1 MGLRRHTVFAPHN
14 IRRHAT
20 IAPPINEDT
29 VTTIDRPNADTNDY
43 QLSNRYLAD
52 EGRVFMTGVQALSRL
67 PIEQLRADRANGLN
81 TAAFASGYPGSPL
94 GGIDGDFARA
104 AAARPELPFIVRP
117 NINEELAATA
127 VMGTQLVGAQPDRKY
142 DGVLGLWYGKAQGLD
157 RSSDALRHG
166 VFGGTS
172 RHGGAVVL
180 VGDDPGA
187 KSSVVPSSSDLA
199 LLDLHL
205 PVFYPGDVQDVL
217 ELGRHAVAMSR
228 STGLWTAMK
237 MVSPVADGSGTVDV
251 NTYRDDIVIPDMHID
266 GVADFHVPDMKLL
279 PPHNM
284 DIELD
289 IRTTRM
295 ERAQRY
301 LAANDLN
308 RVIVDPGPS
317 AWIGIAATGHTFS
330 ELRESL
336 RRLGL
341 TTDDDIKAA
350 GIRLYQIR
358 MPLPFDI
365 ATTRRFAAG
374 LDELV
379 VVEEKDPTLE
389 LYLKDALYGTAN
401 APLVVGKRDENGEA
415 LMPNHGPLY
424 ADTITPQLRKRLASR
439 LGDRLAPPPPPQRE
453 RVLIPLTVERAPYFC
468 SGCPHNWGTKVPEGD
483 ILIGA
488 GVGCHTMALTM
499 DDDKVGNMVGIT
511 QMGGEGAQWTGMS
524 PFVER
529 EHFFQN
535 LGDGTF
541 FHSGQ
546 LAVQAAIAAN
556 DNITYK
562 LLYNGTVAMTGGQD
576 AVGGLDVPTIAS
588 IQISHGVKRVIITTD
603 DLDRYKGIKLP
614 TDSAGTVKVWKRER
628 IVEAQEELAKV
639 PGVTLLIHDQ
649 ACAAQSR
656 RLRKRDKVATPTQ
669 RVVIN
674 HRICEACGDC
684 GEVSNCLSVQAVDT
698 PLGVKTTIDQTS
710 CNLDFSCLGGDC
722 PSFMTVE
729 TDSDAPPVELGRIV
743 PPTGLPDP
751 TLRVPSDQ
759 LDLRI
764 AGIGG
769 TGVVTAAQVIA
780 TAAMLDGFDARG
792 LDQTGL
798 SQKAGPVTSDIR
810 LRLADAPAS
819 NLLGNSTADVLLA
832 FDLLASVTDRT
843 LAACRT
849 DHTIAVGSTTR
860 TPTGAMV
867 GKPDLRVAD
876 LDTQRARLDTATIPD
891 ATRLA
896 DAGSLMEALLGNAT
910 TANTFVIGMA
920 IQHGVLPIS
929 VDSIE
934 QAIRLNGVHVEANLD
949 AFRWGRAW
957 VVDEAAVETPAS
969 TRAGLVPTVEVADLG
984 DKLAKRVAA
993 LHVDDIERDELEML
1007 TSDLVGYQSAK
1018 YAGSFLTDIERVAA
1032 STPELAITVARSLH
1046 KLMAYKDEYEVA
1058 RLLIAPDSLTAA
1070 EAVGG
1075 AGATI
1080 TWRLHPPMLK
1090 ALGRESKL
1098 GIPAT
1103 AGRPLMAALAKG
1115 KRLRGTRL
1123 DPFGPTA
1130 MRRTERALIDEY
1142 RTLVD
1147 EELAWLNRQPDQTAL
1162 GSATQAL
1169 ELPMAIRGYEDLK
1182 LRRVADYRAAV
1193 DARRAAR

>member
-1 MGLRRHTVFAPHN
+1 M
-14 IRRHAT
+14 
-20 IAPPINEDT
+20 
-29 VTTIDRPNADTNDY
+29 TTIDRPDTSESDTSESGTATSERGY
-43 QLSNRYLAD
+43 QLSDRYLAD

-104 AAARPELPFIVRP
+104 AAARPELPFVVRP
-117 NINEELAATA
+117 NVNEELAATA
-127 VMGTQLVGAQPDRKY
+127 VMGTQLVEAQPDAKY

-157 RSSDALRHG
+157 RSCDALRHG

-172 RHGGAVVL
+172 RNGGAVVL

-205 PVFYPGDVQDVL
+205 PVFYPADAQDAL
-217 ELGRHAVAMSR
+217 DLGRHAIAMSR

-237 MVSPVADGSGTVDV
+237 IVAPVADGSGTVDV
-251 NTYRDDIVIPDMHID
+251 DTYRTDIVIPDMHIE
-266 GVADFHVPDMKLL
+266 GAAEFHVPDMRLL

-301 LAANDLN
+301 LAANQLN
-308 RVIVDPGPS
+308 RVVVDPGPS
-317 AWIGIAATGHTFS
+317 AWIGLAATGHTFS

-341 TTDDDIKAA
+341 VTDDDIREA

-365 ATTRRFAAG
+365 ATTRRFAVG

-401 APLVVGKRDENGEA
+401 PPLVVGKRDEHGEP

-424 ADTITPQLRKRLASR
+424 ADTITPQLRKRLEQR
-439 LGDRLAPPPPPQRE
+439 LGDRLAPPPPAQRD
-453 RVLIPLTVERAPYFC
+453 RVLIPLSVERAPYFC
-468 SGCPHNWGTKVPEGD
+468 SGCPHNWGTKVPDGD
-483 ILIGA
+483 VLVGA

-499 DDDKVGNMVGIT
+499 DEDKVGNMAGIT

-524 PFVER
+524 PFVDR
-529 EHFFQN
+529 EHFIQN

-546 LAVQAAIAAN
+546 LAVQAAIAAG

-576 AVGGLDVPTIAS
+576 AVGDLDVPTIAG
-588 IQISHGVKRVIITTD
+588 ILIGHGVQRVIVTTD
-603 DLDRYKGIKLP
+603 DLDDYKGADLP
-614 TDSAGTVKVWKRER
+614 RDSAGTVKVWARER
-628 IVEAQEELAKV
+628 IVEAQEELARV
-639 PGVTLLIHDQ
+639 PGVTVLIHDQ
-649 ACAAQSR
+649 ACAAQAR

-684 GEVSNCLSVQAVDT
+684 GEVSNCLSVQTIDT
-698 PLGVKTTIDQTS
+698 PLGPKTTIDQTT
-710 CNLDFSCLGGDC
+710 CNLDFSCLDGDC

-729 TDSDAPPVELGRIV
+729 ADPDAPPVEIGRIA
-743 PPTGLPDP
+743 PPADLPDP
-751 TLRVPSDQ
+751 VLRVPTDH

-769 TGVVTAAQVIA
+769 TGVVTAAQVIS

-810 LRLADAPAS
+810 LRLADAPTS
-819 NLLGNSTADVLLA
+819 NLLGASTADVLLA
-832 FDLLASVTDRT
+832 FDLLTSVTDRT
-843 LAACRT
+843 LVACRT
-849 DHTIAVGSTTR
+849 DHTVAVGSTSR

-867 GKPDLRVAD
+867 GKPELRVDD
-876 LDTQRARLDTATIPD
+876 LDVQRARLDTATDPD

-896 DAGSLMEALLGNAT
+896 DAGALMERLLGNAT

-920 IQHGVLPIS
+920 VQHGVLPIS
-929 VDSIE
+929 SESIE
-934 QAIRLNGVHVEANLD
+934 QAIRLNGVHVDANID

-957 VVDEAAVETPAS
+957 IVDPDSVETPAAS
-969 TRAGLVPTVEVADLG
+969 RAGLVPVVEVPTLPN
-984 DKLAKRVAA
+984 KLARRVDA
-993 LHVDDIERDELEML
+993 LTSDAEETAEIEML
-1007 TSDLVGYQSAK
+1007 AADLVGYQNVK
-1018 YAGSFLTDIERVAA
+1018 YAAAFVADLERVAA
-1032 STPELAITVARSLH
+1032 AAPPLVPVVARSLH

-1058 RLLIAPDSLTAA
+1058 RLLIAPDSAAAA

-1075 AGATI
+1075 EGATV

-1098 GIPAT
+1098 GIPAKV
-1103 AGRPLMAALAKG
+1103 GRPLMTALAKG
-1115 KRLRGTRL
+1115 KRLRGTKL
-1123 DPFGPTA
+1123 DPFGATE

-1142 RTLVD
+1142 RALMH
-1147 EELAWLNRQPDQTAL
+1147 EELGWVADREPGESEAMRAAADAL
-1162 GSATQAL
+1162 A
-1169 ELPMAIRGYEDLK
+1169 LPMAIRGYEELK
-1182 LRRVADYRAAV
+1182 LRRAEEFRAAV
-1193 DARRAAR
+1193 EARRATR

>member
-1 MGLRRHTVFAPHN
+1 M
-14 IRRHAT
+14 
-20 IAPPINEDT
+20 
-29 VTTIDRPNADTNDY
+29 TTIDRPDTHTSSTDSEY
-43 QLSNRYLAD
+43 QLSDRYLAD

-67 PIEQLRADRANGLN
+67 PIEQLRADRADGLN

-104 AAARPELPFIVRP
+104 AAARPELPFVVRP
-117 NINEELAATA
+117 SVNEELAATA
-127 VMGTQLVGAQPDRKY
+127 VMGTQLVEAQPDAKY

-157 RSSDALRHG
+157 RSCDALRHG

-205 PVFYPGDVQDVL
+205 PVFYPADVQDAL
-217 ELGRHAVAMSR
+217 DLGRHAIAMSR
-228 STGLWTAMK
+228 ATGLWTAMK
-237 MVSPVADGSGTVDV
+237 IVAPVADGSGTVDV
-251 NTYRDDIVIPDMHID
+251 RTYRTDIVIPDMHIE
-266 GVADFHVPDMKLL
+266 GAAEFHVPDMRLL

-301 LAANDLN
+301 LAANQLN
-308 RVIVDPGPS
+308 RVVVDPGPS
-317 AWIGIAATGHTFS
+317 AWIGLAATGHTFS

-341 TTDDDIKAA
+341 VTDDDISNA

-358 MPLPFDI
+358 VPLPFDI
-365 ATTRRFAAG
+365 ATTRRFAEG
-374 LDELV
+374 LEELV

-389 LYLKDALYGTAN
+389 LYLKDALYGTTN
-401 APLVVGKRDENGEA
+401 PPLVVGKRDERGDS

-424 ADTITPQLRKRLASR
+424 ADTITPQLRKRLER
-439 LGDRLAPPPPPQRE
+439 RIGDRLAPPPPAQRD

-468 SGCPHNWGTKVPEGD
+468 SGCPHNWGTKVPDGD
-483 ILIGA
+483 VLVGA

-499 DDDKVGNMVGIT
+499 DEDKVGNMAGIT

-524 PFVER
+524 PFVDR
-529 EHFFQN
+529 EHFIQN

-546 LAVQAAIAAN
+546 LAVQAAIAAG
-556 DNITYK
+556 DTITYK

-576 AVGGLDVPTIAS
+576 AVGDLDVPTIAG
-588 IQISHGVKRVIITTD
+588 ILIGHGVKRVIITTD
-603 DLDRYKGIKLP
+603 DLDDYKGVELP
-614 TDSAGTVKVWKRER
+614 RDSAGTVEVWNRER
-628 IVEAQEELAKV
+628 IVEAQEVLAKV
-639 PGVTLLIHDQ
+639 PGVTVLIHDQ
-649 ACAAQSR
+649 ACAAQAR
-656 RLRKRDKVATPTQ
+656 RLRKRDRITTPTQ

-684 GEVSNCLSVQAVDT
+684 GEVSNCLSVQTIDT
-698 PLGVKTTIDQTS
+698 PLGVKTTIDQTT
-710 CNLDFSCLGGDC
+710 CNLDFSCLDGDC

-729 TDSDAPPVELGRIV
+729 ADPDAPPVEVGRLT
-743 PPTGLPDP
+743 PPTDLPAP
-751 TLRVPSDQ
+751 TLRVPSDH

-769 TGVVTAAQVIA
+769 TGVVTAAQVIS

-810 LRLADAPAS
+810 LRLADAPTS
-819 NLLGNSTADVLLA
+819 NLLGASTADVLLA

-843 LAACRT
+843 LVACRA
-849 DHTIAVGSTTR
+849 DHTVAVGSTTS

-867 GKPDLRVAD
+867 GKPELRVDELA
-876 LDTQRARLDTATIPD
+876 TQRARLDTATDPD

-896 DAGSLMEALLGNAT
+896 DAGALMERLLGNAT

-920 IQHGVLPIS
+920 VQHGVLPIS
-929 VDSIE
+929 SESIE
-934 QAIRLNGVHVEANLD
+934 QAIRLNGVHVEANID

-957 VVDEAAVETPAS
+957 IVDPDSVETPAAS
-969 TRAGLVPTVEVADLG
+969 RAGLAPIVEVPPLPSR
-984 DKLAKRVAA
+984 LAKRVSA
-993 LHVDDIERDELEML
+993 LTDDADQEAELHML
-1007 TSDLVGYQSAK
+1007 TADLVGYQHAK
-1018 YAGSFLTDIERVAA
+1018 YAATFLSELERVATTA
-1032 STPELAITVARSLH
+1032 PSLVPVVARSLH

-1058 RLLIAPDSLTAA
+1058 RLLIASESTAAA

-1075 AGATI
+1075 AGATV

-1090 ALGRESKL
+1090 ALGRDSKL
-1098 GIPAT
+1098 GIPAKV
-1103 AGRPLMAALAKG
+1103 GRPLMTALAKG
-1115 KRLRGTRL
+1115 KRLRGTKL
-1123 DPFGPTA
+1123 DPFGATE
-1130 MRRTERALIDEY
+1130 MRRTERALVDEY
-1142 RTLVD
+1142 RSLVH
-1147 EELAWLNRQPDQTAL
+1147 EEMHWLAGRDDDPDALAASTA
-1162 GSATQAL
+1162 AL
-1169 ELPMAIRGYEDLK
+1169 SLPMSIRGYEALK
-1182 LRRVADYRAAV
+1182 LRRVEEYRAAV
-1193 DARRAAR
+1193 EARRAAR

>member
-1 MGLRRHTVFAPHN
+1 MKWGP
-14 IRRHAT
+14 
-20 IAPPINEDT
+20 
-29 VTTIDRPNADTNDY
+29 VTTIDRPATASDY
-43 QLSNRYLAD
+43 QLSDRYLAD
-52 EGRVFMTGVQALSRL
+52 TGRVFMTGVQALSRL

-104 AAARPELPFIVRP
+104 AASSPDLPFVVRP
-117 NINEELAATA
+117 AVNEELAATA
-127 VMGTQLVGAQPDRKY
+127 VMGSQLVGDQPDAKY
-142 DGVLGLWYGKAQGLD
+142 DGVVGLWYGKAQGLD
-157 RSSDALRHG
+157 RACDALRHG

-205 PVFYPGDVQDVL
+205 PVFYPGDVQDAL
-217 ELGRHAVAMSR
+217 DLGRHAIAMSR
-228 STGLWTAMK
+228 ATGLWTAMK
-237 MVSPVADGSGTVDV
+237 IVAPVADGSGTVDV
-251 NTYRDDIVIPDMHID
+251 NTYRDDIVIPDMHIE
-266 GVADFHVPDMKLL
+266 GAADFHVPDMRLL

-284 DIELD
+284 EIELD

-308 RVIVDPGPS
+308 RIVVDPGPD
-317 AWIGIAATGHTFS
+317 AWIGLAATGHTFS

-341 TTDDDIKAA
+341 VTDDDIASA
-350 GIRLYQIR
+350 GIRLLQIR
-358 MPLPFDI
+358 LPLPFDV
-365 ATTRRFAAG
+365 ATTRRFATG
-374 LDELV
+374 LQELV

-401 APLVVGKRDENGEA
+401 APLVVGKRDETGEP

-424 ADTITPQLRKRLASR
+424 ADTITPAVRKRLEQR
-439 LGDRLAPPPPPQRE
+439 LGDRLLPPPPPQRE
-453 RVLIPLTVERAPYFC
+453 RTLIPLNVERSPYFC

-483 ILIGA
+483 VMIGA
-488 GVGCHTMALTM
+488 GVGCHTMALIM
-499 DDDKVGNMVGIT
+499 DPDKVGNIVGIT
-511 QMGGEGAQWTGMS
+511 QMGGEGAQWTGMA

-529 EHFFQN
+529 EHFIQN

-546 LAVQAAIAAN
+546 LAIQGAIAAG

-576 AVGGLDVPTIAS
+576 AVGDLDVPTIAG
-588 IQISHGVKRVIITTD
+588 ILIGHGVKRVIITTE
-603 DLDRYKGIKLP
+603 RYKGVELP
-614 TDSAGTVKVWKRER
+614 RDTAGTVEVWDRDR
-628 IVEAQEELAKV
+628 LVEAQEVLAEV
-639 PGVTLLIHDQ
+639 PNVTVLIHDQ

-656 RLRKRDKVATPTQ
+656 RLRKRDKMPTPTQ

-684 GEVSNCLSVQAVDT
+684 GAVSNCLSVQAIDT
-698 PLGVKTTIDQTS
+698 PLGIKTTIDQTT

-729 TDSDAPPVELGRIV
+729 ADPDAPAVEVGRV
-743 PPTGLPDP
+743 APPSGFPDP
-751 TLRVPSDQ
+751 TPRVPTDQ

-810 LRLADAPAS
+810 LRLADAPTS
-819 NLLGNSTADVLLA
+819 NLLGASTADVLLA

-843 LAACRT
+843 LVACRT
-849 DHTIAVGSTTR
+849 DHTIAVGSTTQ
-860 TPTGAMV
+860 TPTGAMI
-867 GKPDLRVAD
+867 GHPDLLVSD
-876 LDTQRARLDTATIPD
+876 LATQRARLDTATRPD
-891 ATRLA
+891 ETRLA
-896 DAGSLMEALLGNAT
+896 DAGALMEALLGNAT

-920 IQHGVLPIS
+920 VQHGVLPIS

-934 QAIRLNGVHVEANLD
+934 QAIRLNGVHVDANID

-957 VVDEAAVETPAS
+957 IVDSDPVEQAAAD
-969 TRAGLVPTVEVADLG
+969 RAGLVPTVDVEPLPR
-984 DKLAKRVAA
+984 KLAQRVGA
-993 LHVDDIERDELEML
+993 LATDDIEPAELEML
-1007 TSDLVGYQSAK
+1007 TADLVAYQNVK
-1018 YAGSFLTDIERVAA
+1018 YAAAFLADLERVSAA
-1032 STPELAITVARSLH
+1032 APALVPTVARSLH

-1058 RLLIAPDSLTAA
+1058 RLLIAPDALAAA
-1070 EAVGG
+1070 EAVAGPG
-1075 AGATI
+1075 ASV
-1080 TWRLHPPMLK
+1080 TWKLHPPMLK
-1090 ALGRESKL
+1090 ALGRESKF
-1098 GIPAT
+1098 GIPAGV
-1103 AGRPLMAALAKG
+1103 GRPLMAALAKG
-1115 KRLRGTRL
+1115 KRLRGTKL
-1123 DPFGPTA
+1123 DPFGATE
-1130 MRRTERALIDEY
+1130 MRRTERALVEEY
-1142 RTLVD
+1142 RSLID
-1147 EELAWLNRQPDQTAL
+1147 EELAWLADTGAGPNTDTASL
-1162 GSATQAL
+1162 AATRAAL
-1169 ELPMAIRGYEDLK
+1169 ELPMAIRGYEALK
-1182 LRRVADYRAAV
+1182 MQRVAEYRAAV
-1193 DARRAAR
+1193 DARRSDR